1 MELNS
6 LSKSF
11 NMSGWR
17 VGMLLGSLEN
27 VSRVLKV
34 KSNMDSGMFYGLQK
48 GAIAALNLDKSW
60 FEKLNIIYTKRR
72 ELIWKI
78 ADILNCTYDKNS
90 KGLFVWAKLPDEIKD
105 SEKFIDYLLNEKKI
119 FVAPGTIFGSEGE
132 GYIRFSLCIDE
143 NNIIEAFKKIRK
155 MKIGIIGLGLMGGS
169 FALDI
174 KAPFPSS
181 IIHGIDN
188 SAENL
193 NKAKE
198 IGLIDFI
205 ISYKDL
211 RKMDLILV
219 AVPVSH
225 SLNIIPKVLDLISSN
240 TLVFDVGS
248 TKQAICELLNDHLKR
263 GNYLAAHPMAGTEFS
278 GPEAAQK
285 GLYVGKT
292 NIICEF
298 EKTDIKLR
306 KLALKIFN
314 NLEMKTIY
322 MDPKSHDIHVAYVSH
337 LSHISSFMLG
347 KTVIEKEENENNIF
361 DLAGSGFESTV
372 RLAKSLPET
381 WTPIFFTK

>member
-1 MELNS
+1 
-6 LSKSF
+6 
-11 NMSGWR
+11 
-17 VGMLLGSLEN
+17 
-27 VSRVLKV
+27 
-34 KSNMDSGMFYGLQK
+34 
-48 GAIAALNLDKSW
+48 
-60 FEKLNIIYTKRR
+60 
-72 ELIWKI
+72 
-78 ADILNCTYDKNS
+78 
-90 KGLFVWAKLPDEIKD
+90 
-105 SEKFIDYLLNEKKI
+105 
-119 FVAPGTIFGSEGE
+119 
-132 GYIRFSLCIDE
+132 
-143 NNIIEAFKKIRK
+143 

-169 FALDI
+169 FALDTKI
-174 KAPFPSS
+174 PFPSS

-225 SLNIIPKVLDLISSN
+225 SLNLIPKVLDLISLN

-248 TKQAICELLNDHLKR
+248 TKQAICELLSDHPKR

-298 EKTDIKLR
+298 EKTEIKLR

-381 WTPIFFTK
+381 WTPIFLQNKGNLVLAIEEYVSNLNLIKELILNENESDLSEILNNTNRIKEILNNN

>member
-1 MELNS
+1 
-6 LSKSF
+6 
-11 NMSGWR
+11 
-17 VGMLLGSLEN
+17 
-27 VSRVLKV
+27 
-34 KSNMDSGMFYGLQK
+34 
-48 GAIAALNLDKSW
+48 
-60 FEKLNIIYTKRR
+60 
-72 ELIWKI
+72 
-78 ADILNCTYDKNS
+78 
-90 KGLFVWAKLPDEIKD
+90 
-105 SEKFIDYLLNEKKI
+105 
-119 FVAPGTIFGSEGE
+119 
-132 GYIRFSLCIDE
+132 
-143 NNIIEAFKKIRK
+143 

-174 KAPFPSS
+174 KTPFPNS
-181 IIHGIDN
+181 IIYGIDN

-198 IGLIDFI
+198 IGLIDLI

-225 SLNIIPKVLDLISSN
+225 SLNLIPKVLDLINSN

-248 TKQAICELLNDHLKR
+248 TKQAICELLNDHPKR

-347 KTVIEKEENENNIF
+347 KTVIEKEENEINIF

-381 WTPIFFTK
+381 WTPIFLQNKGNLVLAIEEYVSNLNLIKELILNENESDLSEILNNTNRIKEILNNKLDNEK

>member
-1 MELNS
+1 
-6 LSKSF
+6 
-11 NMSGWR
+11 
-17 VGMLLGSLEN
+17 
-27 VSRVLKV
+27 
-34 KSNMDSGMFYGLQK
+34 
-48 GAIAALNLDKSW
+48 
-60 FEKLNIIYTKRR
+60 
-72 ELIWKI
+72 
-78 ADILNCTYDKNS
+78 
-90 KGLFVWAKLPDEIKD
+90 
-105 SEKFIDYLLNEKKI
+105 
-119 FVAPGTIFGSEGE
+119 
-132 GYIRFSLCIDE
+132 
-143 NNIIEAFKKIRK
+143 

-174 KAPFPSS
+174 KTPFPNS
-181 IIHGIDN
+181 IIYGIDN

-248 TKQAICELLNDHLKR
+248 TKQAICELLNDHPKR

-381 WTPIFFTK
+381 WTPIFLQNKGNLVLAIEEYVSNLNLIKELILNENESDLSEILNNTNRIKEILNNN

>member
-1 MELNS
+1 
-6 LSKSF
+6 
-11 NMSGWR
+11 
-17 VGMLLGSLEN
+17 
-27 VSRVLKV
+27 
-34 KSNMDSGMFYGLQK
+34 
-48 GAIAALNLDKSW
+48 
-60 FEKLNIIYTKRR
+60 
-72 ELIWKI
+72 
-78 ADILNCTYDKNS
+78 
-90 KGLFVWAKLPDEIKD
+90 
-105 SEKFIDYLLNEKKI
+105 
-119 FVAPGTIFGSEGE
+119 
-132 GYIRFSLCIDE
+132 
-143 NNIIEAFKKIRK
+143 

-174 KAPFPSS
+174 KTPFPNS
-181 IIHGIDN
+181 IIYGIDN

-198 IGLIDFI
+198 IGLIDLI

-225 SLNIIPKVLDLISSN
+225 SLNLIPKVLDLISLN

-248 TKQAICELLNDHLKR
+248 TKQAICELLNDHPKR

-381 WTPIFFTK
+381 WTPIFLQNKGNLVLAIEEYVSNLNLIKELILNENESDLSEILNNTNRIKEILNNN

>member
-1 MELNS
+1 
-6 LSKSF
+6 
-11 NMSGWR
+11 
-17 VGMLLGSLEN
+17 
-27 VSRVLKV
+27 
-34 KSNMDSGMFYGLQK
+34 
-48 GAIAALNLDKSW
+48 
-60 FEKLNIIYTKRR
+60 
-72 ELIWKI
+72 
-78 ADILNCTYDKNS
+78 
-90 KGLFVWAKLPDEIKD
+90 
-105 SEKFIDYLLNEKKI
+105 
-119 FVAPGTIFGSEGE
+119 
-132 GYIRFSLCIDE
+132 
-143 NNIIEAFKKIRK
+143 

-174 KAPFPSS
+174 KTPFPNS
-181 IIHGIDN
+181 IIYGIDN

-198 IGLIDFI
+198 IGLIDLI

-225 SLNIIPKVLDLISSN
+225 SLNLIPKVLDLINSN

-248 TKQAICELLNDHLKR
+248 TKQAICELLNDHPKR

-292 NIICEF
+292 NIVCEF
-298 EKTDIKLR
+298 EKTEIKLR

-314 NLEMKTIY
+314 KLEMKTIY

-381 WTPIFFTK
+381 WTPIFLQNKGNLVLAIEEYVSNLNLIKELILNENESDLSEILNNTNRIKEILNNN

>member
-1 MELNS
+1 
-6 LSKSF
+6 
-11 NMSGWR
+11 
-17 VGMLLGSLEN
+17 
-27 VSRVLKV
+27 
-34 KSNMDSGMFYGLQK
+34 
-48 GAIAALNLDKSW
+48 
-60 FEKLNIIYTKRR
+60 
-72 ELIWKI
+72 
-78 ADILNCTYDKNS
+78 
-90 KGLFVWAKLPDEIKD
+90 
-105 SEKFIDYLLNEKKI
+105 
-119 FVAPGTIFGSEGE
+119 
-132 GYIRFSLCIDE
+132 
-143 NNIIEAFKKIRK
+143 
-155 MKIGIIGLGLMGGS
+155 
-169 FALDI
+169 
-174 KAPFPSS
+174 
-181 IIHGIDN
+181 
-188 SAENL
+188 
-193 NKAKE
+193 
-198 IGLIDFI
+198 
-205 ISYKDL
+205 
-211 RKMDLILV
+211 MDLILV

-225 SLNIIPKVLDLISSN
+225 SLNLIPKVLDLISLN

-248 TKQAICELLNDHLKR
+248 TKQAICELLSDHPKR

-298 EKTDIKLR
+298 EKTDTKLR

-381 WTPIFFTK
+381 WTPIFLQNKGNLVLAIEEYVSNLNLIKELILNENESDLSEILNNTNRIKEILNNN

>member
-1 MELNS
+1 
-6 LSKSF
+6 
-11 NMSGWR
+11 
-17 VGMLLGSLEN
+17 
-27 VSRVLKV
+27 
-34 KSNMDSGMFYGLQK
+34 
-48 GAIAALNLDKSW
+48 
-60 FEKLNIIYTKRR
+60 
-72 ELIWKI
+72 
-78 ADILNCTYDKNS
+78 
-90 KGLFVWAKLPDEIKD
+90 
-105 SEKFIDYLLNEKKI
+105 
-119 FVAPGTIFGSEGE
+119 
-132 GYIRFSLCIDE
+132 
-143 NNIIEAFKKIRK
+143 

-174 KAPFPSS
+174 KIPFPSS

-211 RKMDLILV
+211 HKMDLILV

-248 TKQAICELLNDHLKR
+248 TKQAICELLNDHPKR

-292 NIICEF
+292 NIVCEF
-298 EKTDIKLR
+298 EKTEIKLR

-381 WTPIFFTK
+381 WTPIFLQNKGNLVLAIEEYVSNLNLIKELILNENESDLSEILNNTNRIKEILNNN